1 MTLDK
6 ELRLT
11 PRAVPKVQDA
21 YNRGFFITK
30 IEDEVRRQRRLAD
43 PTSFVVERK
52 ALRHRSQTQRAC
64 EKLFSETDRS
74 RGIIGRDELN
84 DLREVRNGAV
94 GDQDFETHRG
104 IKAFTSSMGRT
115 RPAFTSLIPRSSAAS
130 NAASSGIASFANN
143 SAISSDRAGGS
154 RRAMAVLISSIVF
167 TSTRQ
172 LSHLSLL
179 NQI

>member
-1 MTLDK
+1 MTLD
-6 ELRLT
+6 R
-11 PRAVPKVQDA
+11 
-21 YNRGFFITK
+21 NF
-30 IEDEVRRQRRLAD
+30 RR
-43 PTSFVVERK
+43 T
-52 ALRHRSQTQRAC
+52 HRPQTQRSG

-74 RGIIGRDELN
+74 RGIIRRDELN
-84 DLREVRNGAV
+84 DLLEVGDIFV
-94 GDQDFETHRG
+94 GDQDLEAHRG

-115 RPAFTSLIPRSSAAS
+115 RPVFTSLMPRSSAAS

-143 SAISSDRAGGS
+143 SAIRSDRAGGS

-167 TSTRQ
+167 IQTRQ